1 MGGDKLLPE
10 LVGFPEKNPFL
21 GWRAIRFCLDHKK
34 IFIPQLK
41 AILRANEKKNIK
53 LLLPMISSV
62 EEIRQFKSILQEAR
76 EILINEAKVFN
87 SRIQIGMMVEIPSAA
102 ILIND
107 FIEEVDF
114 FSIGT
119 NDLIQYTLAVD
130 RANEKIS
137 HLYNHFHPALL
148 QLIKTVIDACKAKN
162 KDLSMCGEMAGDPI
176 AIPLLIGMGMKTIS
190 AAHFIIPEIKK
201 VVRDL
206 KYSECIKLYE
216 EVKTAKTAAES
227 QEICEKFYSKIFTVP
242 FNREN
247 HQPKYNKN

>member
-1 MGGDKLLPE
+1 
-10 LVGFPEKNPFL
+10 
-21 GWRAIRFCLDHKK
+21 
-34 IFIPQLK
+34 
-41 AILRANEKKNIK
+41 
-53 LLLPMISSV
+53 MISSI
-62 EEIRQFKSILQEAR
+62 EEIRQFKSILQEAI
-76 EILINEAKVFN
+76 EILKKEEEVFN
-87 SRIQIGMMVEIPSAA
+87 HQIEIGMMVEIPSAA

-148 QLIKTVIDACKAKN
+148 QLLKTVTDACRAKN

-176 AIPLLIGMGMKTIS
+176 AIPLLIGMGLEKFS

-201 VVRDL
+201 VVRHL
-206 KYSECIKLYE
+206 KYDECKDLYE
-216 EVKTAKTAAES
+216 VVKTAKTAAES
-227 QEICEKFYSKIFTVP
+227 QEICEKFYSNIFAVP
-242 FNREN
+242 LNREN
-247 HQPKYNKN
+247 HQPRYNKN